1 MLRIT
6 SQSVN
11 VLAYAFGLVLFL
23 PVVSLNFFAGGGWLD
38 VNEYL
43 FVPPIVGSFALFSYS
58 FFTLRANI
66 VLKIVLNLSMG
77 MSEILGIPN
86 IVYPIGSQ
94 WWESI
99 SLGFGLVSSCF
110 IAFNLML
117 FSLVY
122 AHKALINKPGQLR
135 T

>member
-11 VLAYAFGLVLFL
+11 ILAYAFGLVLFL

-77 MSEILGIPN
+77 MAEILGIPN

-99 SLGFGLVSSCF
+99 SLGFGLLSACF
-110 IAFNLML
+110 VAFNLML
-117 FSLVY
+117 F
-122 AHKALINKPGQLR
+122 ALIHIYKSLIRKPRKLQV
-135 T
+135 